1 MTRSTSGIAPRG
13 CAATSTTRWWRRSS
27 TACQEVWPGCVI
39 QWEDFKNYNALR
51 ILEQYRHRVPSFNDD
66 IQGTAVVVVAG
77 VLAALRAQRASIADV
92 RVLLVGAGAA
102 GIGIARLLSRK
113 RCATPACHARL

>member
-1 MTRSTSGIAPRG
+1 MRG
-13 CAATSTTRWWRRSS
+13 DEYDALVAAFVDGV
-27 TACQEVWPGCVI
+27 QEVWPGCVI
-39 QWEDFKNYNALR
+39 QWEDFKHYNALR

-92 RVLLVGAGAA
+92 RALLVGAGAA
-102 GIGIARLLSRK
+102 GIGIARLFPK
-113 RCATPACHARL
+113 RCTRPAYHARL